1 MQKHIGD
8 KFYISIL
15 LWGFLLAL
23 ALAPS
28 CEAAADEEESGEQ
41 AADAP
46 VPPKPTGATPEAGAT
61 ELSI

>member
-8 KFYISIL
+8 TFYISIL

-28 CEAAADEEESGEQ
+28 CEAAADEEGSERGE
-41 AADAP
+41 ADAH
-46 VPPKPTGATPEAGAT
+46 VPPEPTGAAAEAGAT

>member
-8 KFYISIL
+8 TFYISIL
-15 LWGFLLAL
+15 LCGFLLAL

-28 CEAAADEEESGEQ
+28 CEAAADEEGSGEH

-46 VPPKPTGATPEAGAT
+46 VPREPTGAEPEAGAT